1 MIAKN
6 KVKLQLTFPKE
17 DAQNLQSLQDS
28 FAKEGIE
35 VSKSQILLKAFRD
48 YLNIILAVGLSEQ
61 DKKQEKVEEPHKEN
75 KDA

>member
-35 VSKSQILLKAFRD
+35 VSKSQIILKAFRD